1 MSKFKI
7 ALPILAVKSS
17 DAAEDFYGGKLGF
30 RTAYAYRPK
39 PEQRDPCW
47 LGVVRDGAHV
57 VLSSFSGDGTPG
69 SRSLQIYV
77 ENVGAVQREL
87 RAAGV
92 ACGDELMDQD
102 YGNLEFQVRDP
113 DGNQLIFAQEQGA

>member
-1 MSKFKI
+1 MFKT

-17 DAAEDFYGGKLGF
+17 EVAEEFYCGKLGF
-30 RTAYAYRPK
+30 GVAYAYRPDPK
-39 PEQRDPCW
+39 KSDPCW

-69 SRSLQIYV
+69 TRSVQIYV
-77 ENVGAVQREL
+77 ENAGAVQREL

-113 DGNQLIFAQEQGA
+113 DGNQLIFAEEKGA